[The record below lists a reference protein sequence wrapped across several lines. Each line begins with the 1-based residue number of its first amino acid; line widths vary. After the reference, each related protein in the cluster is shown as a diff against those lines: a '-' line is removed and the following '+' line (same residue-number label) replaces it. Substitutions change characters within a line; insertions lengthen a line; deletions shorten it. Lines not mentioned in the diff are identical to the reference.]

1 MVRTL
6 NPELVSLSRRQLDAK
21 LQGAT
26 AIREFAAA
34 QRSWITAIRTALGMT
49 ADQLGKRL
57 GMSRQGATALERR
70 EADGTITLAKL
81 REAANALECDAVV
94 VFVPREP
101 LEVMVQRQARTK
113 AKAERNRLVHTM
125 RLEAQES
132 GVESALDP
140 EKASRAWLTTRL
152 RELWSS

>member
-34 QRSWITAIRTALGMT
+34 QRSWIRTIRTALGMS

-57 GMSRQGATALERR
+57 GMSQQGVSDLERR
-70 EADGTITLAKL
+70 EANGTITLAKL
-81 REAANALECDAVV
+81 GEAAHALGCDAVV

-101 LEVMVQRQARTK
+101 LEEIVQRQARAK

-132 GVESALDP
+132 GVEAALDP
-140 EKASRAWLTTRL
+140 VKASREWLTTRL
-152 RELWSS
+152 RELWS